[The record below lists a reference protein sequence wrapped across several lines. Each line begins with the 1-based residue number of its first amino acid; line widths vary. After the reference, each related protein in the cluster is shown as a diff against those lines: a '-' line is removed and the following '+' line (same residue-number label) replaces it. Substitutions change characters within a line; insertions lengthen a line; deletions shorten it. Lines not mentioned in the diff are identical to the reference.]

1 MVDWRTSNGK
11 LRERK
16 KGMLMGRIEYF
27 FLLARH
33 SVLTMRFFDYLLAVA
48 FYIFR
53 FNGHI
58 PCVKMCHFLM
68 GRDGGTPP

>member
-1 MVDWRTSNGK
+1 
-11 LRERK
+11 
-16 KGMLMGRIEYF
+16 MGRIEYF